1 MHQAA
6 NGTFERFNATSLA
19 AALSVVHKFDE
30 HFFLKSKQLT
40 ARNEEAKMG
49 QSFYRKDGLDFLAF
63 SYAEGFS
70 KLNSRVCTRVDKI
83 EQHLQYWQDLLH
95 FFQFAGNT
103 AERFTKES
111 KSATPEL
118 QSKIK

>member
-1 MHQAA
+1 MQQAA
-6 NGTFERFNATSLA
+6 SGAFEHYNATQLG
-19 AALSVVHKFDE
+19 AALSIVNKFDE

-70 KLNSRVCTRVDKI
+70 KLNIRVCTRVEKI
-83 EQHLQYWQDLLH
+83 E
-95 FFQFAGNT
+95 
-103 AERFTKES
+103 
-111 KSATPEL
+111 
-118 QSKIK
+118 